1 MGRKPKDA
9 NSHDNLTSAVFD
21 NGRRGNPRPGCD
33 CEQCFGYC
41 MIDGD
46 KAVRDGLG
54 QGAASSPV
62 RADGSLDL
70 DA

>member
-1 MGRKPKDA
+1 MGKDK

-41 MIDGD
+41 MVDGD
-46 KAVRDGLG
+46 KAQRESFGG
-54 QGAASSPV
+54 SGAPRSP
-62 RADGSLDL
+62 AAPLDF